1 MLKSQFEK
9 KNIEA
14 EDSILNT
21 RQQILLAQKD
31 DNTIKQIKSDYT
43 TKISNIEAL
52 NKRLEEKNKVKGS
65 IPTLLNQLMNVRFKV
80 ALH

>member
-43 TKISNIEAL
+43 TRISNIEAL
-52 NKRLEEKNKVKGS
+52 NKRLEEKNKVNLGEDINK
-65 IPTLLNQLMNVRFKV
+65 
-80 ALH
+80 

>member
-43 TKISNIEAL
+43 TKVSNIEAL
-52 NKRLEEKNKVKGS
+52 NKRLEEKK
-65 IPTLLNQLMNVRFKV
+65 
-80 ALH
+80 

>member
-43 TKISNIEAL
+43 TRISI
-52 NKRLEEKNKVKGS
+52 
-65 IPTLLNQLMNVRFKV
+65 
-80 ALH
+80 